1 MFSYLTHLYLQ
12 VAACGQHALTN
23 VRAMIFRLPRWL
35 AGWCS
40 LWNIQYAGLLVV
52 SNNFWMILQ
61 RLPMIFGCFSDSLG
75 DFPMFLLKPLTVMV
89 GNKWWCIVER
99 AGTRRK
105 IEVITYQEI
114 ALPPQQ
120 RTVRTGALPMRWG
133 AGQFDPC
140 YFYPAEVMRHH
151 LEIYKWRP
159 PSLFTGAHL
168 QLLPSERDLCFG

>member
-35 AGWCS
+35 AGRCS
-40 LWNIQYAGLLVV
+40 LWKIQCAGLLVV
-52 SNNFWMILQ
+52 SNNFSMILQ

-89 GNKWWCIVER
+89 GNIWWCILER

-120 RTVRTGALPMRWG
+120 RTVRTGALPMRLGGRSIWPLLFSSRRSG
-133 AGQFDPC
+133 A
-140 YFYPAEVMRHH
+140 
-151 LEIYKWRP
+151 
-159 PSLFTGAHL
+159 PSFRNL
-168 QLLPSERDLCFG
+168 